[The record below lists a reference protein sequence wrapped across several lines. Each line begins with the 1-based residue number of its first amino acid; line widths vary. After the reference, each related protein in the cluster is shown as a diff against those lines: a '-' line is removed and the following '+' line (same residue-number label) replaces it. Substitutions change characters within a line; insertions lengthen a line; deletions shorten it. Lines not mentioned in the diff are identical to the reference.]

1 MKKILI
7 PIILFLI
14 VTTNSCNLYKHYER
28 PDISFVDS
36 LYNKIPMANSYE
48 SIARM
53 TWKELFADTLLQEY
67 IELGLKNNT
76 DLEISRLKVEQ
87 AEATLQTSRLAFF
100 PSVSFSAQINVGNN
114 NAEHTTKASYSLAP
128 SASWEID
135 AFGRMHNTKKGA
147 QAALGAT
154 EAYQQAVQTQLIATI
169 ADSYYTLLMLDEQ
182 LDISKRTLKTW
193 EENIRTL
200 SALKRAG
207 KTNEAAVLQA
217 KANKVNVE
225 GSILTLEKQIIEQEN
240 SLSAL
245 LGIIP
250 QEFERGTLENQVFPD
265 TLLTGLPLSS
275 LINRPDVRQAEYK
288 LVEAYYATNVAR
300 SYFYPTITLSGNGGW
315 SGAMGNIDNPGD
327 WIYNIVAGLVQPIF
341 NQGKN
346 KARLKISESQRQEAL
361 LNFKQ
366 TLLDAGTEANNA
378 LVSWQTA
385 RKRLDSDKLQIMYL
399 KGAVFNTQLLMK
411 NGQATYIEVLS
422 AQKNLLQA
430 ELTESNDKY
439 IEIQS
444 VITLYHALGGGLE

>member
-1 MKKILI
+1 MRKILI
-7 PIILFLI
+7 PTLLLLI
-14 VTTNSCNLYKHYER
+14 TMSSCNLYKHYER
-28 PDISFVDS
+28 PEIDFVDS
-36 LYNKIPMANSYE
+36 LYNRIPTANDYE
-48 SIARM
+48 SIASL
-53 TWKELFADTLLQEY
+53 TWKELFTDTILQNL
-67 IELGLKNNT
+67 IEIGLNNNT
-76 DLEISRLKVEQ
+76 DLEIARLKVEQ
-87 AEATLQTSRLAFF
+87 AEATLKTSKLALF
-100 PSVSFSAQINVGNN
+100 PSVSLSAQ
-114 NAEHTTKASYSLAP
+114 ASVKNEGFTYNITP
-128 SASWEID
+128 TASWEID
-135 AFGRMHNTKKGA
+135 AFGKLHNTKKGA
-147 QAALGAT
+147 EAALAAT
-154 EAYQQAVQTQLIATI
+154 EAYQQAVQTKLIATI
-169 ADSYYTLLMLDEQ
+169 ADAYYTLLMLDEQ
-182 LDISKRTLKTW
+182 LEISKRTLNTW

-225 GSILTLEKQIIEQEN
+225 GSILTLQKQITVQEN

-245 LGIIP
+245 LGLVP
-250 QEFERGTLENQVFPD
+250 QELERNELSQQVFPD
-265 TLLTGLPLSS
+265 TLLMGLPLSS

-288 LVEAYYATNVAR
+288 LVEAFYATNVAR
-300 SYFYPTITLSGNGGW
+300 SYFYPSITLNGNAGW
-315 SGAMGNIDNPGD
+315 SGISGSPGD
-327 WIYNIVAGLVQPIF
+327 WIFNAVASLVQPIF

-346 KARLKISESQRQEAL
+346 KARLTISESQRQEAL
-361 LNFKQ
+361 LNFRQ

-378 LVSWQTA
+378 LISWQTA

>member
-7 PIILFLI
+7 PILLLLTI
-14 VTTNSCNLYKHYER
+14 VSMNSCALYKEYER
-28 PDISFVDS
+28 PEIDFVDS
-36 LYNKIPMANSYE
+36 LYNRIPTADDYE
-48 SIARM
+48 SIASL
-53 TWKELFADTLLQEY
+53 TWKELFTDSILHDL
-67 IELGLKNNT
+67 IEKGLENNT
-76 DLEISRLKVEQ
+76 DLEIARLKVEE
-87 AEATLQTSRLAFF
+87 AETTLKTSKLAFY
-100 PSVSFSAQINVGNN
+100 PNVSFSAQAGVNQNGFN
-114 NAEHTTKASYSLAP
+114 YSLAP
-128 SASWEID
+128 TASWEID
-135 AFGRMHNTKKGA
+135 AFGRLHNTKEGA
-147 QAALGAT
+147 KAALAAT
-154 EAYQQAVQTQLIATI
+154 EAYQQAVHTQLIATI

-182 LDISKRTLKTW
+182 LEISKRTLNTW

-225 GSILTLEKQIIEQEN
+225 ASILSLEEQIIEQEN

-245 LGIIP
+245 LGLVP
-250 QEFERGTLENQVFPD
+250 QEFERNDLASQIFPD
-265 TLLTGLPLSS
+265 TLLMGLPLSS
-275 LINRPDVRQAEYK
+275 LINRPDVRQAEYR
-288 LVEAYYATNVAR
+288 LVEAFYATNVAR
-300 SYFYPTITLSGNGGW
+300 SYFYPSITLSGTAGW
-315 SGAMGNIDNPGD
+315 SGVSGNPGD
-327 WIYNIVAGLVQPIF
+327 FIFNAVGSLMQPIF

-346 KARLKISESQRQEAL
+346 KARMKVSELQQQEAL

-399 KGAVFNTQLLMK
+399 KGAVMNTQLLMK
-411 NGQATYIEVLS
+411 NGQADYLEVLT

-430 ELTESNDKY
+430 ELTESTDKY
-439 IEIQS
+439 MEIQS

>member
-1 MKKILI
+1 MKKILT
-7 PIILFLI
+7 PVLLLLTI
-14 VTTNSCNLYKHYER
+14 VSMNSCALYKEYER
-28 PDISFVDS
+28 PEIDFVDS
-36 LYNKIPMANSYE
+36 LYNRIPTADDYE
-48 SIARM
+48 SIASL
-53 TWKELFADTLLQEY
+53 TWKELFTDSILHDL
-67 IELGLKNNT
+67 IEKGLENNT
-76 DLEISRLKVEQ
+76 DLEIARLKVEE
-87 AEATLQTSRLAFF
+87 AETTLKTSKLAFY
-100 PSVSFSAQINVGNN
+100 PNVSFSAQAGVNQNGFN
-114 NAEHTTKASYSLAP
+114 YSLAP
-128 SASWEID
+128 TASWEID
-135 AFGRMHNTKKGA
+135 AFGRLHNTKEGA
-147 QAALGAT
+147 KAALAAT

-182 LDISKRTLKTW
+182 LEISKRTLNTW

-225 GSILTLEKQIIEQEN
+225 ASILSLEKQIIEQEN

-245 LGIIP
+245 LGLVP
-250 QEFERGTLENQVFPD
+250 QEFERNDLASQIFPD
-265 TLLTGLPLSS
+265 TLLMGLPLSS
-275 LINRPDVRQAEYK
+275 LINRPDVRQAEYR
-288 LVEAYYATNVAR
+288 LVEAFYATNVAR
-300 SYFYPTITLSGNGGW
+300 SYFYPSITLNGTAGW
-315 SGAMGNIDNPGD
+315 SGVSGNPGD
-327 WIYNIVAGLVQPIF
+327 FIFNAVGSLMQPIF

-346 KARLKISESQRQEAL
+346 KARMKVSELQQQEAL

-399 KGAVFNTQLLMK
+399 KGAVMNTQLLMK
-411 NGQATYIEVLS
+411 NGQADYLEVLT

-430 ELTESNDKY
+430 ELTESTDKY
-439 IEIQS
+439 MEIQS

>member
-1 MKKILI
+1 MRKILI
-7 PIILFLI
+7 PTLLLLI
-14 VTTNSCNLYKHYER
+14 TMSSCNLYKHYER
-28 PDISFVDS
+28 PEIDFVDS
-36 LYNKIPMANSYE
+36 LYNRIPTANNYE
-48 SIARM
+48 SIASL
-53 TWKELFADTLLQEY
+53 TWKELFTDTILQNL
-67 IELGLKNNT
+67 IEIGLNNNT
-76 DLEISRLKVEQ
+76 DLEIARLKVEQ
-87 AEATLQTSRLAFF
+87 AEATLKTSKLALF
-100 PSVSFSAQINVGNN
+100 PSVSLSAQ
-114 NAEHTTKASYSLAP
+114 ASVKNEGFTYNITP
-128 SASWEID
+128 TASWEID
-135 AFGRMHNTKKGA
+135 AFGKLHNTKKGA
-147 QAALGAT
+147 EAALAAT
-154 EAYQQAVQTQLIATI
+154 EAYQQAVQTKLIATI
-169 ADSYYTLLMLDEQ
+169 ADAYYTLLMLDEQ
-182 LDISKRTLKTW
+182 LEISKRTLNTW

-225 GSILTLEKQIIEQEN
+225 GSILTLQKQITVQEN

-245 LGIIP
+245 LGLVP
-250 QEFERGTLENQVFPD
+250 QELERNELSQQVFPD
-265 TLLTGLPLSS
+265 TLLMGLPLSS

-288 LVEAYYATNVAR
+288 LVEAFYATNVAR
-300 SYFYPTITLSGNGGW
+300 SYFYPSITLNGNAGW
-315 SGAMGNIDNPGD
+315 SGISGNPSD
-327 WIYNIVAGLVQPIF
+327 WIFNAVASLVQPIF

-346 KARLKISESQRQEAL
+346 KARLTISESQRQEAL

-378 LVSWQTA
+378 LISWQTA

-430 ELTESNDKY
+430 ELTETNDKY
-439 IEIQS
+439 LEIQS

>member
-7 PIILFLI
+7 PLILLL
-14 VTTNSCNLYKHYER
+14 VTMNSCALYKDYER
-28 PDISFVDS
+28 PEIDFVDS
-36 LYNKIPMANSYE
+36 LYNRIPAAGDYE
-48 SIARM
+48 SIASL
-53 TWKELFADTLLQEY
+53 TWKELFADTLLQDL
-67 IELGLKNNT
+67 IEIGLKNNT
-76 DLEISRLKVEQ
+76 DLEIARLKVEQ
-87 AEATLQTSRLAFF
+87 AEATLQTSKLAFY
-100 PSVSFSAQINVGNN
+100 PNVSFSAQAGVKNEGFN
-114 NAEHTTKASYSLAP
+114 YSLTP
-128 SASWEID
+128 TASWEID
-135 AFGRMHNTKKGA
+135 AFGRLRNTKKGA
-147 QAALGAT
+147 EAALAAT
-154 EAYQQAVQTQLIATI
+154 EAYQQAVQTQLVATI
-169 ADSYYTLLMLDEQ
+169 ADAYYTLLMLDEQ
-182 LDISKRTLKTW
+182 LEISKRTLNTW

-225 GSILTLEKQIIEQEN
+225 ASILTLEKQIIEQEN

-245 LGIIP
+245 LGLVP
-250 QEFERGTLENQVFPD
+250 QEFERNELSQQVFPD
-265 TLLTGLPLSS
+265 TLLMGLPLSS
-275 LINRPDVRQAEYK
+275 LVNRPDVRQAEYK
-288 LVEAYYATNVAR
+288 LVEAFYATNVAR
-300 SYFYPTITLSGNGGW
+300 SYFYPSITLSGSGGW
-315 SGAMGNIDNPGD
+315 AGINGNPGD
-327 WIYNIVAGLVQPIF
+327 WIYNAVAGLVQPIF

-346 KARLKISESQRQEAL
+346 KARVKISEAQRQEAL

-430 ELTESNDKY
+430 ELTETNDKFL
-439 IEIQS
+439 EIQS

>member
-7 PIILFLI
+7 PTLLLLI
-14 VTTNSCNLYKHYER
+14 TMSSCNLYKHYER
-28 PDISFVDS
+28 PEIDFVDS
-36 LYNKIPMANSYE
+36 LYNRIPTANNYE
-48 SIARM
+48 SIASL
-53 TWKELFADTLLQEY
+53 TWKELFTDTILQNL
-67 IELGLKNNT
+67 IEIGLNNNT
-76 DLEISRLKVEQ
+76 DLEIARLKVEQ
-87 AEATLQTSRLAFF
+87 AEATLKTSKLALF
-100 PSVSFSAQINVGNN
+100 PSVSLSAQ
-114 NAEHTTKASYSLAP
+114 ASVKNEGFTYNITP
-128 SASWEID
+128 TASWEID
-135 AFGRMHNTKKGA
+135 AFGKLHNTKKGA
-147 QAALGAT
+147 EAALAAT
-154 EAYQQAVQTQLIATI
+154 EAYQQAVQTKLIATI
-169 ADSYYTLLMLDEQ
+169 ADAYYTLLMLDEQ
-182 LDISKRTLKTW
+182 LEISKRTLNTW

-225 GSILTLEKQIIEQEN
+225 GSILTLQKQITVQEN

-245 LGIIP
+245 LGLVP
-250 QEFERGTLENQVFPD
+250 QELERNELSQQVFPD
-265 TLLTGLPLSS
+265 TLLMGLPLSS

-288 LVEAYYATNVAR
+288 LVEAFYATNVAR
-300 SYFYPTITLSGNGGW
+300 SYFYPSITLNGNAGW
-315 SGAMGNIDNPGD
+315 SGISGNPGD
-327 WIYNIVAGLVQPIF
+327 WIFNAVASLVQPIF

-346 KARLKISESQRQEAL
+346 KARLTISESQRQEAL
-361 LNFKQ
+361 LNFRQ

-378 LVSWQTA
+378 LISWQTA

-430 ELTESNDKY
+430 ELTETNDKY
-439 IEIQS
+439 LEIQS

>member
-7 PIILFLI
+7 PLILLL
-14 VTTNSCNLYKHYER
+14 VTMNSCALYKDYER
-28 PDISFVDS
+28 PEIDFVDS
-36 LYNKIPMANSYE
+36 LYNRIPSADDYE
-48 SIARM
+48 SIASL
-53 TWKELFADTLLQEY
+53 TWKELFADTLLQNL
-67 IELGLKNNT
+67 IEIGLKNNT
-76 DLEISRLKVEQ
+76 DLEIARLKVEQ
-87 AEATLQTSRLAFF
+87 AEATLQTSKLAFY
-100 PSVSFSAQINVGNN
+100 PNVSFSAQAGVKNEGFN
-114 NAEHTTKASYSLAP
+114 YSLTP
-128 SASWEID
+128 TASWEID
-135 AFGRMHNTKKGA
+135 AFGRLHNTKKGSE
-147 QAALGAT
+147 AALAAT
-154 EAYQQAVQTQLIATI
+154 EAFQQAIQTQLVATI
-169 ADSYYTLLMLDEQ
+169 ANSYYTLLMLDEQ
-182 LDISKRTLKTW
+182 LEISKRTLNTW

-225 GSILTLEKQIIEQEN
+225 ASILTLEKQIIQQEN

-245 LGIIP
+245 LGLVP
-250 QEFERGTLENQVFPD
+250 QEFERNELSQQVFPD
-265 TLLTGLPLSS
+265 TLLMGLPLSS
-275 LINRPDVRQAEYK
+275 LVNRPDVRQAEYK
-288 LVEAYYATNVAR
+288 LVEAFYATNVAR
-300 SYFYPTITLSGNGGW
+300 SYFYPSITLSGLAGING
-315 SGAMGNIDNPGD
+315 NPGD
-327 WIYNIVAGLVQPIF
+327 WIYNAVAGLVQPIF

-346 KARLKISESQRQEAL
+346 KARVKISEAQRQEAL
-361 LNFKQ
+361 LNFRQ

-430 ELTESNDKY
+430 ELTETNDKFL
-439 IEIQS
+439 EIQS

>member
-7 PIILFLI
+7 PFILLT
-14 VTTNSCNLYKHYER
+14 VVMMNSCALYKEYER
-28 PDISFVDS
+28 PDIAFVDS
-36 LYNKIPMANSYE
+36 LYNRIPTADDYE
-48 SIARM
+48 SIASL
-53 TWKELFADTLLQEY
+53 TWKELFADTLLHNL
-67 IELGLKNNT
+67 IELGLENNT
-76 DLEISRLKVEQ
+76 DLEIARLKVEQ
-87 AEATLQTSRLAFF
+87 AEATLKTSKLAFY
-100 PSVSFSAQINVGNN
+100 PNVSFSAQVGANQN
-114 NAEHTTKASYSLAP
+114 GLNYSLAP
-128 SASWEID
+128 TASWEVD
-135 AFGRMHNTKKGA
+135 AFGRLHNTKEGA
-147 QAALGAT
+147 KAALAAT

-169 ADSYYTLLMLDEQ
+169 ADAYYTLLMLDEQ
-182 LDISKRTLKTW
+182 LDISKRTLNTW

-225 GSILTLEKQIIEQEN
+225 ASILSLEKQIIEQEN

-245 LGIIP
+245 LGLVP
-250 QEFERGTLENQVFPD
+250 QEFERNELAKQVFPD
-265 TLLTGLPLSS
+265 TLLMGLPLSS
-275 LINRPDVRQAEYK
+275 LVNRPDVRQAEYK

-300 SYFYPTITLSGNGGW
+300 SYFYPSITLSGSAGW
-315 SGAMGNIDNPGD
+315 SGVSGNPGD
-327 WIYNIVAGLVQPIF
+327 FIFNAVGSLMQPIF

-378 LVSWQTA
+378 LISWQTA
-385 RKRLDSDKLQIMYL
+385 RKRLDSDKLQIVYL
-399 KGAVFNTQLLMK
+399 KGAVMNTQLLMK
-411 NGQATYIEVLS
+411 NGQADYLEVLT

-430 ELTESNDKY
+430 ELTGTNDKY
-439 IEIQS
+439 LEIQS

>member
-7 PIILFLI
+7 PLILLL
-14 VTTNSCNLYKHYER
+14 VTMNSCALYKDYER
-28 PDISFVDS
+28 PEIDFVDS
-36 LYNKIPMANSYE
+36 LYNRIPAADDYE
-48 SIARM
+48 SIASL
-53 TWKELFADTLLQEY
+53 TWKELFADTLLQNL
-67 IELGLKNNT
+67 IEIGLKNNT
-76 DLEISRLKVEQ
+76 DLEIARLKVEQ
-87 AEATLQTSRLAFF
+87 AEATLQTSKLAFY
-100 PSVSFSAQINVGNN
+100 PNVSFSAQAGVNN
-114 NAEHTTKASYSLAP
+114 KDGFNYSITP
-128 SASWEID
+128 TASWEID
-135 AFGRMHNTKKGA
+135 AFGRLHNTKKGA
-147 QAALGAT
+147 EAALAAT
-154 EAYQQAVQTQLIATI
+154 EAFQQAIQTQLVATI
-169 ADSYYTLLMLDEQ
+169 ANSYYTLLMLDEQ
-182 LDISKRTLKTW
+182 LEISKRTLNTW

-225 GSILTLEKQIIEQEN
+225 ASILTLEKQIIEQEN

-245 LGIIP
+245 LGLVP
-250 QEFERGTLENQVFPD
+250 QEFERNELSQQVFPD
-265 TLLTGLPLSS
+265 TLLMGLPLSS
-275 LINRPDVRQAEYK
+275 LVNRPDVRQAEYK
-288 LVEAYYATNVAR
+288 LVEAFYATNVAR
-300 SYFYPTITLSGNGGW
+300 SYFYPSITLSGSGGW
-315 SGAMGNIDNPGD
+315 AGINGNPGD
-327 WIYNIVAGLVQPIF
+327 WIYNAVAGLVQPIF

-346 KARLKISESQRQEAL
+346 KARVKISEAQRQEAL

-411 NGQATYIEVLS
+411 NGQATYIEVLT

-430 ELTESNDKY
+430 ELTETNDKFL
-439 IEIQS
+439 EIQS

>member
-1 MKKILI
+1 MRIIIIPVILFV
-7 PIILFLI
+7 IIL
-14 VTTNSCNLYKHYER
+14 TNSCSLYKEYER
-28 PDISFVDS
+28 PDISFADS
-36 LYNKIPMANSYE
+36 LYNRIPTANNYE
-48 SIARM
+48 SIASL
-53 TWKELFADTLLQEY
+53 TWKEMFTDTLLQNL
-67 IELGLKNNT
+67 ISLGLENNT
-76 DLEISRLKVEQ
+76 NLEIARLKVEQ
-87 AEATLQTSRLAFF
+87 AEATLKTSKLAFY
-100 PSVSFSAQINVGNN
+100 PDVSFSAQANVNKNGFNYN
-114 NAEHTTKASYSLAP
+114 LTP

-135 AFGRMHNTKKGA
+135 AFGRLSNTKKGA
-147 QAALGAT
+147 QAALAAT

-182 LDISKRTLKTW
+182 LDISQRTLKTW

-225 GSILTLEKQIIEQEN
+225 GSILSLEKQIIEQEN

-245 LGIIP
+245 LGLVP
-250 QEFERGTLENQVFPD
+250 QDFERSELSDQVFPD

-288 LVEAYYATNVAR
+288 LVEAFYATNVAR
-300 SYFYPTITLSGNGGW
+300 SYFYPSITLSGSAGW
-315 SGAMGNIDNPGD
+315 SGATGNIGNPGD
-327 WIYNIVAGLVQPIF
+327 WIFNAVGSLMQPIF

-346 KARLKISESQRQEAL
+346 KSRLKISESQRQEAL

-399 KGAVFNTQLLMK
+399 KGAVMNTQLLMK
-411 NGQATYIEVLS
+411 NGQADYLEVLT

-439 IEIQS
+439 LEIQS
-444 VITLYHALGGGLE
+444 VITLYHALGGGIE

>member
-7 PIILFLI
+7 PIIILL
-14 VTTNSCNLYKHYER
+14 VTMNSCALYQHHER
-28 PDISFVDS
+28 PDITFVDS
-36 LYNKIPMANSYE
+36 LYNRIPTADDYE
-48 SIARM
+48 SIASL
-53 TWKELFADTLLQEY
+53 TWRELFADTLLQDL

-76 DLEISRLKVEQ
+76 NLEIARLKVEQ
-87 AEATLQTSRLAFF
+87 AEATLKTSKLALF
-100 PSVSFSAQINVGNN
+100 PSVSFSAQANANGNGLGY
-114 NAEHTTKASYSLAP
+114 TLAP
-128 SASWEID
+128 NASWEID
-135 AFGRMHNTKKGA
+135 AFGRLHNSKQGA
-147 QAALGAT
+147 EAALAAT

-169 ADSYYTLLMLDEQ
+169 ADAYYTLLMLDEQ
-182 LDISKRTLKTW
+182 LGISKRTLNTW

-217 KANKVNVE
+217 KASKVNVE
-225 GSILTLEKQIIEQEN
+225 ASILTLKKQIIEQEN

-245 LGIIP
+245 LGLVP
-250 QEFERGTLENQVFPD
+250 QEFERNKLSQQIFPD
-265 TLLTGLPLSS
+265 TLLMGLPLSS

-288 LVEAYYATNVAR
+288 LVEAHYATNVAR
-300 SYFYPTITLSGNGGW
+300 SYFYPSITLSGNAGW
-315 SGAMGNIDNPGD
+315 SGISGDPGD
-327 WIYNIVAGLVQPIF
+327 WIFNAVASLVQPIF

-378 LVSWQTA
+378 LIAWQTA

-430 ELTESNDKY
+430 ELTETNDKY

>member
-53 TWKELFADTLLQEY
+53 TWRELFADTLLQEC
-67 IELGLKNNT
+67 IELGLNNNT
-76 DLEISRLKVEQ
+76 NLEIARLKVEQ

-100 PSVSFSAQINVGNN
+100 PSVSFSAQTNVGSNSN
-114 NAEHTTKASYSLAP
+114 GLGYSLTP

-135 AFGRMHNTKKGA
+135 AFGRIHNTKKGA

-154 EAYQQAVQTQLIATI
+154 EAYQQAIQTQLIATI

-225 GSILTLEKQIIEQEN
+225 ASILTLEKQIIEQEN

-245 LGIIP
+245 LGIVP

-288 LVEAYYATNVAR
+288 LVEAFYATNVAR
-300 SYFYPTITLSGNGGW
+300 SYFYPTITLSGNAGW
-315 SGAMGNIDNPGD
+315 SGVIGDPGD
-327 WIYNIVAGLVQPIF
+327 WIFNAVGSLMQPIF

-346 KARLKISESQRQEAL
+346 KARVKISEAQRQEAL

-378 LVSWQTA
+378 LISWQTA

-399 KGAVFNTQLLMK
+399 KGAVYNTQLLMK
-411 NGQATYIEVLS
+411 NGQATYIEVLT

-430 ELTESNDKY
+430 ELTETNDKY

>member
-7 PIILFLI
+7 PLILLL
-14 VTTNSCNLYKHYER
+14 VTMNSCALYKDYER
-28 PDISFVDS
+28 PEIDFVDS
-36 LYNKIPMANSYE
+36 LYNRIPAADDYE
-48 SIARM
+48 SIASL
-53 TWKELFADTLLQEY
+53 TWKELFADTLLQNL
-67 IELGLKNNT
+67 IEIGLKNNT
-76 DLEISRLKVEQ
+76 DLEIARLKVEQ
-87 AEATLQTSRLAFF
+87 AEATLQTSKLAFY
-100 PSVSFSAQINVGNN
+100 PNVSFSAQAGVKNEGFN
-114 NAEHTTKASYSLAP
+114 YSLSP
-128 SASWEID
+128 TASWEID
-135 AFGRMHNTKKGA
+135 AFGRLHNTKKGA
-147 QAALGAT
+147 EASLAAT
-154 EAYQQAVQTQLIATI
+154 EAYQQAIQTQLVATI
-169 ADSYYTLLMLDEQ
+169 ADAYYTLLMLDEQ
-182 LDISKRTLKTW
+182 LEISKRTLNTW

-200 SALKRAG
+200 SVLKRAG

-225 GSILTLEKQIIEQEN
+225 GSILTLEKQIIQQEN

-245 LGIIP
+245 LGLVP
-250 QEFERGTLENQVFPD
+250 QEFERNELSQQVFPD
-265 TLLTGLPLSS
+265 TLLMGLPLSS
-275 LINRPDVRQAEYK
+275 LVNRPDVRQAEYK
-288 LVEAYYATNVAR
+288 LVEAFYATNVAR
-300 SYFYPTITLSGNGGW
+300 SYFYPSITLSGSGGW
-315 SGAMGNIDNPGD
+315 SGINGNPGD
-327 WIYNIVAGLVQPIF
+327 WIYNAVAGLVQPLF

-346 KARLKISESQRQEAL
+346 KARVKISEAQRQEAL

-430 ELTESNDKY
+430 ELTETNDKY
-439 IEIQS
+439 LEIQS